1 MGTTSAIPTE
11 DITGLVL
18 AGGRGSRMGG
28 VDKGL
33 QNHLGMPLALHCL
46 LRLQL
51 QVGSA
56 MVNANRNLGA
66 YESMGVPVWP
76 DTQADFAGPLAGML
90 VGLEHCE
97 TPWLATVP
105 CDTPNFP
112 LDLVERLAAAAQA
125 EGADIAMAATREPAL
140 EAGANADADA
150 DATGQPVVQV
160 QPVFCLLKASLLE
173 SLQAFLD
180 SGQRKIDRW
189 TAQHRCATVVFD
201 DSAAFFNANTVEELR
216 RLG

>member
-1 MGTTSAIPTE
+1 MGTSAIPIE

-76 DTQADFAGPLAGML
+76 DSQADFAGPLAGML

-97 TPWLATVP
+97 TPWLVTVP

-112 LDLVERLAAAAQA
+112 LDLVERLAAAAQT
-125 EGADIAMAATREPAL
+125 EGADIAMAATREP
-140 EAGANADADA
+140 DAQ
-150 DATGQPVVQV
+150 GQPVVQV

-173 SLQAFLD
+173 SLQTFLD

>member
-1 MGTTSAIPTE
+1 MPIPAE

-33 QNHLGMPLALHCL
+33 QNHLGMPLALHSL

-56 MVNANRNLGA
+56 MLNANRNLGA

-76 DTQADFAGPLAGML
+76 DSQADFAGPLAGML

-97 TPWLATVP
+97 TPWLVTVP

-112 LDLVERLAAAAQA
+112 TNLVERLAAAAQA
-125 EGADIAMAATREPAL
+125 EDAEIAIAATREP
-140 EAGANADADA
+140 DDQ
-150 DATGQPVVQV
+150 GQTVVQV
-160 QPVFCLLKASLLE
+160 QPVFCLLKSSLLE